1 MRTYDPYKLITQT
14 RALLGT
20 VPGAADDE
28 TLALTGACM
37 LLRGLGI
44 VPAAD
49 PLGHYARIL
58 DSPSW
63 PETDDH
69 AAEESRHRAALRD
82 PPSSAA
88 S

>member
-1 MRTYDPYKLITQT
+1 MRTYDPYELIART

-28 TLALTGACM
+28 KLALTGACM

-49 PLGHYARIL
+49 PLTHYPRIL

-63 PETDDH
+63 PDADDQ
-69 AAEESRHRAALRD
+69 AAEESRQSAILRG
-82 PPSSAA
+82 P
-88 S
+88 

>member
-1 MRTYDPYKLITQT
+1 MRTYDPYELITQT

-28 TLALTGACM
+28 KLALTGACM
-37 LLRGLGI
+37 LLRGFGI

-63 PETDDH
+63 PDADDQ
-69 AAEESRHRAALRD
+69 AARESRQRAAIRD
-82 PPSSAA
+82 PGASAGD
-88 S
+88 